1 MRVDTASL
9 LIVGSYH
16 MANPGR
22 DVFNVQAE
30 DVLADRRQRE
40 LREVVD
46 HEVVDHLKRFAP
58 TKVALELATDY
69 ERNLKI
75 FANLARSTVPGIAFS
90 WSTARATSRCSRGSP
105 APPGS
110 TRSRRRSGIFHRG
123 CSRKGARRHEQFC
136 GYLGERVDAGD
147 DQDRARGFGAARRA
161 GRPRAD

>member
-46 HEVVDHLKRFAP
+46 HLKRFAP

-90 WSTARATSRCSRGSP
+90 RNN
-105 APPGS
+105 
-110 TRSRRRSGIFHRG
+110 RRLR
-123 CSRKGARRHEQFC
+123 
-136 GYLGERVDAGD
+136 LGVCYRIQLRDTIPIDGPDILLDAVITD
-147 DQDRARGFGAARRA
+147 
-161 GRPRAD
+161 